1 MTNVYIRFEVKIGF
15 VRFLLLLEF
24 TIESYFSQSNKEEQ
38 EEENVKWE
46 NTFPIIQTAQLL
58 IIIKHIFRLP
68 ITFILIDHFNDSIEM
83 LNDQIDS

>member
-38 EEENVKWE
+38 EEENVK
-46 NTFPIIQTAQLL
+46 
-58 IIIKHIFRLP
+58 
-68 ITFILIDHFNDSIEM
+68 
-83 LNDQIDS
+83 